1 MKPAFRSFFPAVF
14 VFPALCFLAACFSP
28 FWSCG
33 SKNRTE
39 QGSVE
44 YGRYS
49 EVPGVTA
56 EEKAAVESL
65 ARSTSF
71 FTYGMLQSTECFRNE
86 NNMTNGFAA
95 LVCEWLSEFFG
106 IKFRPVIYNWDALLK
121 GINDHSISFS
131 GEISSSLSGYYMTDS
146 IAERKIQFVSM
157 EGSDRLGIAAHS
169 RTLKYGFLEG
179 TTTEDLV
186 SPYIGQ
192 EFTAVGVTNY
202 TDAYQ
207 KLILREIDALFMDET
222 VEGIFSLYDNLII
235 EDFKPLTYNRVSFAT
250 GDPRLES
257 VVSIVQKYL
266 QSAGSYRFAQ
276 MYEDGLESYLQYNLW
291 SRLSFEERHYVE
303 EHREVPV
310 PVAMESDNYP
320 VSFYNNREREWQG
333 IAVDT
338 LAAIEKL
345 STIRFACVNSPED
358 KLEDI
363 VNSFN
368 EGRAAMTMEVIR
380 SVSREQ
386 NYLMAAPYQTDYYAF
401 ISPSDA
407 VEVTLSD
414 IPYKTIG
421 IIRGTAYGGIFREL
435 FPNHRNTIEYADRKD
450 AIRGLENR
458 EIELLMGTRNLLLGI
473 TNYMEKTG
481 YRANLVLQR
490 PYESAF
496 GINRDEV
503 LLGAIVNKTQALVDT
518 NRIVDN
524 WTRRVFDYSG
534 AMARAQKPFLI
545 GASVFMG
552 AALCLVAALF
562 FRNRQMALN
571 LERTVK
577 QRTYELEVQTEAARV
592 ASQAKGEFL
601 ARMSHEIRTPL
612 NAIIGMTA
620 IARHAGTAEKKER
633 SLVEI
638 ESASNHLLGILNDV
652 LDMSKIESGKF
663 AVVEEAFDL
672 DQAMKEVEQII
683 SLRCK
688 EKHIVFTTDFSLPGE
703 SWVTGD
709 KLRLKQVL
717 INLLGNAVKF
727 TDNDGTVGFSARGRE
742 EGDGKLRVHFLVRD
756 TGIGMKA
763 EQMKNLF
770 NAFEQTDN
778 TIAVRYG
785 GTGLGLAISQNLVK
799 LMGGIISVKSE
810 YGKGSVFD
818 FTLDME
824 RAAAEADGE
833 APKGKVPDLTGK
845 RILLVEDIEI
855 NRIILKELLG
865 ETHAVIEEA
874 EDGKK
879 ALDKFASSKEG
890 CYDLVFMD
898 VQMPNMDGHEA
909 TEKIRALKRKD
920 AKKVPIIAMTAN
932 AYKEDIDKALESG
945 MNGHLAKPVDMDEVM
960 KVLSRWLT

>member
-1 MKPAFRSFFPAVF
+1 MKPAFCSVFSAVF
-14 VFPALCFLAACFSP
+14 AVPALCFFAACFFP
-28 FWSCG
+28 FWGCG
-33 SKNRTE
+33 PRNRAE
-39 QGSVE
+39 QENVE
-44 YGRYS
+44 YRRYS

-56 EEKAAVESL
+56 EEKAAIESL

-106 IKFRPVIYNWDALLK
+106 IKFRPVIYNWNALLK
-121 GINDHSISFS
+121 GIDDYSISFS
-131 GEISSSLSGYYMTDS
+131 GEISSSLAGYYMTDS

-157 EGSDRLGIAAHS
+157 EGSDRLDIAAHS
-169 RTLKYGFLEG
+169 RILSYGFLEG

-186 SPYIGQ
+186 SPYIRQ
-192 EFTAVGVTNY
+192 EFTAVAVSNY

-207 KLILREIDALFMDET
+207 KLILGEIDALFMDET
-222 VEGIFSLYDNLII
+222 AEGIFSLYNNLII
-235 EDFKPLTYNRVSFAT
+235 EDFKPLTYNRVSLAT
-250 GDPRLES
+250 GDPRLEPIVS
-257 VVSIVQKYL
+257 VVQKYL

-276 MYEDGLESYLQYNLW
+276 MYEDGLESYLQYSLW
-291 SRLSFEERHYVE
+291 SRLTFEERHYVE
-303 EHREVPV
+303 EHREAPV

-320 VSFYNNREREWQG
+320 VSFYNNREKEWQG

-345 STIRFACVNSPED
+345 STMRFACVNSPED

-368 EGRAAMTMEVIR
+368 EGRAAMTMETIR

-386 NYLMAAPYQTDYYAF
+386 SYLMAYQTDYYAF
-401 ISPSDA
+401 ISSSDA

-414 IPYKTIG
+414 IPYKTVG
-421 IIRGTAYGGIFREL
+421 IIRGTAYSGIFREL
-435 FPNHRNTIEYADRKD
+435 FPHHRNTIEYADRKD
-450 AIRGLENR
+450 AIKGLENG

-496 GINRDEV
+496 GINRNEL
-503 LLGAIVNKTQALVDT
+503 LLGSIVSKAQAMVDT

-534 AMARAQKPFLI
+534 AMARAQKPFLV

-552 AALCLVAALF
+552 AALCLVAALL
-562 FRNRQMALN
+562 FRNRQMARS

-612 NAIIGMTA
+612 NAVIGMTA
-620 IARHAGTAEKKER
+620 IARQAETLEKKER

-663 AVVEEAFDL
+663 AIAGEAFALDL
-672 DQAMKEVEQII
+672 AMKEVEQII
-683 SLRCK
+683 LLRCK
-688 EKHIVFTTDFSLPGE
+688 EKHIAFTTDFSLPGE

-727 TDNDGTVGFSARGRE
+727 TDNGGTVDFSVGGRE

-810 YGKGSVFD
+810 YGKGSVFE

-824 RAAAEADGE
+824 RAAAEVGGE
-833 APKGKVPDLTGK
+833 IPKGTVPDLAGK

-855 NRIILKELLG
+855 NRTILKELLG
-865 ETHAVIEEA
+865 ETHAIIEEA

-879 ALDKFASSKEG
+879 ALDTFAASKEG
-890 CYDLVFMD
+890 RYDLIFMD
-898 VQMPNMDGHEA
+898 IQMPNMDGHEA

-945 MNGHLAKPVDMDEVM
+945 MNGHLAKPIDMDEVM
-960 KVLSRWLT
+960 KVLSRWLG